1 MRWLLYLRLI
11 TLTAGTLLPFFWMV
25 VILGHRRQRSF
36 ERIFFFLCLALT
48 FFCGSSL
55 LALNA
60 QLYYSVPPHA
70 LEVFAWPFLCLGLWL
85 IPGPI
90 VHLHVEYGALRDIVA
105 GRSAKIG
112 WLIVAY
118 VPQLLLLPSLF
129 RALRIQDFSAFST
142 PSLVLGGYFQFWLLA
157 AVAIAA
163 NWQWRFRS
171 DAPDK
176 PQRQFHQ
183 NLCFYFV
190 FLIVALVA
198 LFIEERGYWSENPAY
213 SSALDL
219 VVLWSV
225 IGPLAALIREV
236 RRFNFL
242 QIGRQRNLIYA
253 VFAVF
258 LALLYLSLIRR
269 ASLWLE
275 PYLPPE
281 ASAALLL
288 FLPVVFFEPIQ
299 RLVDRTLRA
308 TAQREMDVVYRLSAQ
323 FQQEARRGDLLGLV
337 LLIEKRV
344 KEEFELQE
352 VSVKLIE
359 PHAKLPGDARVPRS
373 GDESFSIYRPGR
385 LNGLLTVHP
394 HGAMLSGETA
404 AGLHVLCEAISGSI
418 DLCIVLEEKLQLER
432 ELAERE
438 RMALVGQMAASISH
452 NLKNPL
458 GSMKTIL
465 QVQMES
471 AELPAALRGETQMVL
486 DEINRL
492 SGKLNQLLQFSR
504 PGVRPSAKGEHC
516 DIVAV
521 AMSVAEVLC
530 REAESRSIALEL
542 APHDRRCEVACSP
555 ESANDILSNVVLN
568 AIEAVNRD
576 GCVSVGFRF
585 EEDTC
590 TVSVDDNGP
599 GIAPE
604 LREKVV
610 QPFFTTKPR
619 GTGLGLA
626 IVARRLEEIGGKLE
640 IYSPVAN
647 ERGTRFRLE
656 FPLAP
661 KEFAP

>member
-25 VILGHRRQRSF
+25 VILGHRRQRNF

-70 LEVFAWPFLCLGLWL
+70 LEVFAWTFLCLGLWL
-85 IPGPI
+85 IPGLI
-90 VHLHVEYGALRDIVA
+90 VHLHVEYGALRDMVA
-105 GRSAKIG
+105 SRGTKIG
-112 WLIVAY
+112 WLVVAY

-129 RALRIQDFSAFST
+129 RALRSQDFSAFSA
-142 PSLVLGGYFQFWLLA
+142 PSLALGGYLQLWLLA
-157 AVAIAA
+157 AVMLAA

-171 DAPDK
+171 GAPDK

-198 LFIEERGYWSENPAY
+198 LFIEERGYGSGNLAY
-213 SSALDL
+213 SGVLNL
-219 VVLWSV
+219 VVLWGV
-225 IGPLAALIREV
+225 IGPLAALVREV

-242 QIGRQRNLIYA
+242 QIGRQRNLIYS

-299 RLVDRTLRA
+299 RLVGRTLRA
-308 TAQREMDVVYRLSAQ
+308 TAQKEMDVVYRLSAQ
-323 FQQEARRGDLLGLV
+323 FQKEARRGNLLGLA

-359 PHAKLPGDARVPRS
+359 PHAKLPGDAKMPRS

-458 GSMKTIL
+458 GSIKTIL

-521 AMSVAEVLC
+521 AISVAEVLC
-530 REAESRSIALEL
+530 REAESRGIALDL
-542 APHDRRCEVACSP
+542 APHDGRCEVACSA

-576 GCVSVGFRF
+576 GRVSVDFRC
-585 EEDTC
+585 EGETC
-590 TVSVDDNGP
+590 TVSVDDDGP
-599 GIAPE
+599 GIARE

-626 IVARRLEEIGGKLE
+626 IVARRLEEIDGRLE
-640 IYSPVAN
+640 IASPVAVG
-647 ERGTRFRLE
+647 RGTSFRMR

-661 KEFAP
+661 KGIAI